1 MIMVK
6 VPCQEIVWDIIPAMQ
21 AALAAELVNRGV
33 SQIKVAKALSI
44 APSAVSQYLSGKR
57 GYRIVFDDEIRD
69 LIGKLAEDINTS
81 TITETELGEKFC
93 VICRHLRSD
102 ESCGGKKP

>member
-1 MIMVK
+1 MK

-33 SQIKVAKALSI
+33 SQIKVARVLSV

-57 GYRIVFDDEIRD
+57 GYRVVFDDEIRD
-69 LIGKLAEDINTS
+69 LIGKLSEDINTG
-81 TITETELGEKFC
+81 TITENELGEKFC
-93 VICRHLRSD
+93 IICRHLRSD
-102 ESCGGKKP
+102 ESCGGKNP